1 LSGLEFEG
9 GAALKAKA
17 KTWTFE
23 AKTAKAKAIGLETKA
38 VKSCPG
44 GLRH

>member
-23 AKTAKAKAIGLETKA
+23 AKTAKTIGLEAKA